1 MDKSFMTF
9 KRHGIISLCLF
20 KKSSPTFSENLPTA
34 SPAASLTAYD
44 GSCILSTK
52 KLDIE
57 LISSLIKSKQ
67 ELGSAIFP
75 KMYVA
80 AALSY

>member
-1 MDKSFMTF
+1 MSSLEIDKSFITF

-34 SPAASLTAYD
+34 SPAASLTTYD

-52 KLDIE
+52 KFDIE
-57 LISSLIKSKQ
+57 LISSLIKSRH

-75 KMYVA
+75 KI
-80 AALSY
+80 